1 MTCVGRDKAG
11 LRGYDERPAGTG
23 RQAPG
28 LEADPMTI
36 PASRIPAVLRTARLT
51 ALAVAALLGGCTAF
65 DSPDTYNRHRLS
77 DITLPR
83 GEASGSD
90 VFYFDVTLT
99 AEFPEGSA
107 TAEAERMRWLDEWLV
122 QRNMCLA
129 GREVVGKRRFDELE
143 DNPAHRDLRYE
154 VRCRS
159 GAPANAP

>member
-1 MTCVGRDKAG
+1 
-11 LRGYDERPAGTG
+11 
-23 RQAPG
+23 
-28 LEADPMTI
+28 MTI
-36 PASRIPAVLRTARLT
+36 PAPCIPAARRAARLA
-51 ALAVAALLGGCTAF
+51 ALAVATLLGGCTAF
-65 DSPDTYNRHRLS
+65 DTPATYNRHRLS

-83 GEASGSD
+83 GEAAGSD
-90 VFYFDVTLT
+90 VFFFDVTLT

-122 QRNMCLA
+122 QRNMCME

-159 GAPANAP
+159 GGPASAPQ